1 MHTIFIDIFNIIFFL
16 HYLVSKLKRPLNQYI
31 SPDSDPEVEYDNMPL
46 IHFPI
51 DGIYEVKGVGIVVS
65 GTLMRGKVLINNTLY
80 LGPDRT
86 GAFLPVT
93 GILINHTHIF
103 YSFFLKLKY
112 LKKLFFTPLQNYV

>member
-1 MHTIFIDIFNIIFFL
+1 M
-16 HYLVSKLKRPLNQYI
+16 NQYI

-65 GTLMRGKVLINNTLY
+65 GTLMRGRVLINNTLY

-93 GILINHTHIF
+93 GISINHTHFKI
-103 YSFFLKLKY
+103 LIKT
-112 LKKLFFTPLQNYV
+112 FFTPLQNYV

>member
-1 MHTIFIDIFNIIFFL
+1 M
-16 HYLVSKLKRPLNQYI
+16 NQYI

-93 GILINHTHIF
+93 GILIKPYIHN
-103 YSFFLKLKY
+103 FFIR
-112 LKKLFFTPLQNYV
+112 LFLN